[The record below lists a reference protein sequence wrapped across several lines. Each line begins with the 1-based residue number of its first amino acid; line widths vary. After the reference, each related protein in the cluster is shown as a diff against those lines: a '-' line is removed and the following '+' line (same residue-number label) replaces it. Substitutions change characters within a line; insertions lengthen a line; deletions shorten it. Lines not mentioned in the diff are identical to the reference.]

1 MTVVAPGGRAAGL
14 DSADRFAGP
23 VHAAEA
29 LLTARAGA
37 PVRLTDIEELGGSG
51 RTTVVRARVS
61 ESGFSLPRSLVIK
74 TLGPDE
80 PAEPFRRELASYKFA
95 NTLSS
100 QTRPGPQLIA
110 SDADSRV
117 LVLSDLGVG
126 RSMLSVLAEGDL
138 ALTTQ
143 SISAWGQALG
153 RMHAATVGGES
164 DYGVLARQGGQS
176 GPTCW
181 QILLS
186 VADAESV
193 LAEGLEVQVPD
204 AVAEMLAAGRA
215 LFDEGDH
222 RAFTPAD
229 VGPENIL
236 LNAEGVQ
243 FLDYEWGGFRDAAL
257 DIAYAVVTFPRH
269 LGGEPAADAQTVA
282 RWETAMVDA
291 WRSEV
296 EAIWPVLGHDRDL
309 NRKVTTARLLWVWMS
324 TVWLLDEAS
333 GSAERAAS
341 HTMDLYST
349 DPRVI
354 VARWRS
360 LAAAAA
366 RAGLDEVGDFAELVA
381 GHLDSSWLR

>member
-1 MTVVAPGGRAAGL
+1 MTVVAPGGAPAGF
-14 DSADRFAGP
+14 DRADRLAAQ

-29 LLTARAGA
+29 LLTARTGA
-37 PVRLTDIEELGGSG
+37 PVRLTDLEELGGSG

-61 ESGFSLPRSLVIK
+61 ENGFSLPRSLVVK

-95 NTLSS
+95 NTLGS
-100 QTRPGPQLIA
+100 TGRPGPQLIA
-110 SDADSRV
+110 SDANTRV

-126 RSMLSVLAEGDL
+126 KSMLSVLAEGDI
-138 ALTTQ
+138 AATTQ
-143 SISAWGQALG
+143 SLSAWGQALG
-153 RMHAATVGGES
+153 RMHCATVGGES
-164 DYGVLARQGGQS
+164 DYGVLARQGGQN

-186 VADAESV
+186 VADTEDL
-193 LAEGLEVQVPD
+193 LAERLEVQIPD
-204 AVAEMLAAGRA
+204 AVARMLAAGRA
-215 LFDEGDH
+215 LFEEGEH

-243 FLDYEWGGFRDAAL
+243 FLDYEWGGFRDATL

-269 LGGEPAADAQTVA
+269 LNADSLDDETVA
-282 RWETAMVDA
+282 RWERQIVDA

-296 EAIWPVLGHDRDL
+296 EAVWPVLGHDRDL
-309 NRKVTTARLLWVWMS
+309 NRKVLTARLLWVWMS
-324 TVWLLDEAS
+324 TAWLLEETADAS
-333 GSAERAAS
+333 QHAAG
-341 HTMDLYST
+341 HTMDLYTT

-354 VARWRS
+354 VSRWRS

-366 RAGLDEVGDFAELVA
+366 RAGFDEVGEFADSVA
-381 GHLDSSWLR
+381 GQLDSSWLR

>member
-1 MTVVAPGGRAAGL
+1 MTVVAPGGRATGL
-14 DSADRFAGP
+14 DRADRLADP

-51 RTTVVRARVS
+51 RTAVVRARVS

-110 SDADSRV
+110 SDAASRV

-126 RSMLSVLAEGDL
+126 RSMLSVLAEGDI
-138 ALTTQ
+138 AATTQ

-164 DYGVLARQGGQS
+164 DYGILARQGGQS

-186 VADAESV
+186 VAGSESL
-193 LAEGLEVQVPD
+193 LAERLDIRIPD

-243 FLDYEWGGFRDAAL
+243 FLDYEWGGFRDATL
-257 DIAYAVVTFPRH
+257 DIAYAVVTFARH
-269 LGGEPAADAQTVA
+269 LGGDAAADDSVA

-324 TVWLLDEAS
+324 TVWLLDEAVD
-333 GSAERAAS
+333 SAERAAS

-360 LAAAAA
+360 LAAAAD
-366 RAGLDEVGDFAELVA
+366 RAGLGDIGEFAELVA
-381 GHLDSSWLR
+381 GQLDSSWLR